1 MNLFSF
7 LGGSIFVT
15 AGQALLEEQLAKN
28 LKPILPDLDA
38 SSLAN
43 GGATTIRNM
52 VTADQLPAVLVA
64 YNDAIRN
71 IWYLGLG
78 LACLVLLASCGF
90 EWKSVKPSKKQDEL
104 EKGDSGPAVE
114 SQGLEPKDEQ
124 SGHLVRSR

>member
-1 MNLFSF
+1 M
-7 LGGSIFVT
+7 T